1 MKRAMKSSCLNSSVE
16 TTNEN
21 NNNNNQERRVVTGT
35 GFLDFW

>member
-1 MKRAMKSSCLNSSVE
+1 MKSSCLNSSVE

-21 NNNNNQERRVVTGT
+21 NNNNNQELRVVTGT

>member
-1 MKRAMKSSCLNSSVE
+1 MKSSCLNSSVE